1 MQLTLAQLRRIA
13 TGPTND
19 SNMASIVAGWTA
31 YGVRSGLDRPH
42 RLAMYIA
49 QLAHESG
56 DFRWDH
62 EIWGP
67 TPAQAAYD
75 TRTDLGNSP
84 AVDGD
89 GKLYM
94 GRTIIQVT
102 GKANYAAFRDW
113 CHGQGFACPDFVVDP
128 EAIDTDPWEGLAP
141 IWFWV
146 THGLNAIA
154 DTGNFQLVTRRING
168 GLNGEADR
176 EALYVRAGLVLLGY
190 GPTDVRKFQQHR
202 NLTPDGVA
210 GPNTL
215 LAIHT
220 ALTQLGAGVPPA
232 PVAFIQGPAP
242 VQAVTRTSPEAKA
255 ALLAAGSRTIQ
266 LGDVQNKLYA
276 VSGTMAVGTSIV
288 ASIGNTLAMIPPWGW
303 GLLALAVIAALYLLT
318 HRIMLARIEDALSG
332 AHIGRDIGLVTPAP
346 ILALPPPAEEAQQS
360 AADADQEEGEKLE
373 LAPGSQAGGAKLE
386 AAPPVVEP
394 ASAPAD
400 PSPQLEPAAAPLA
413 TPPAAPAIPTLSTA
427 G

>member
-19 SNMASIVAGWTA
+19 SNMAAIVAGWTA

-84 AVDGD
+84 AADGD

-94 GRTIIQVT
+94 GRTGIQVT

-113 CHGQGFACPDFVVDP
+113 CRGQGFACPDFVADP
-128 EAIDTDPWEGLAP
+128 EAINTDPWEGLAP

-146 THGLNAIA
+146 AHGLNAIA

-190 GPTDVRKFQQHR
+190 GPTDVRKFQQDR

-210 GPNTL
+210 GPNTQ

-220 ALTQLGAGVPPA
+220 ALTQLGSATPAA

-242 VQAVTRTSPEAKA
+242 VQAVTKTSPEAKA

-276 VSGTMAVGTSIV
+276 VSGTMAVGTSIM
-288 ASIGNTLAMIPPWGW
+288 ASISNTLAMVPPWGW
-303 GLLALAVIAALYLLT
+303 GLLVLVVIAALYLLT

-332 AHIGRDIGLVTPAP
+332 AHIGRDIGLVTPAQIP
-346 ILALPPPAEEAQQS
+346 EPLPVDTAQS
-360 AADADQEEGEKLE
+360 AVDADQEESEKLE
-373 LAPGSQAGGAKLE
+373 LVPRDKGDGVKLE
-386 AAPPVVEP
+386 EPQSAVEP
-394 ASAPAD
+394 APLPVD
-400 PSPQLEPAAAPLA
+400 PGLQAGPAAA
-413 TPPAAPAIPTLSTA
+413 PPAAPAIPTLSTA